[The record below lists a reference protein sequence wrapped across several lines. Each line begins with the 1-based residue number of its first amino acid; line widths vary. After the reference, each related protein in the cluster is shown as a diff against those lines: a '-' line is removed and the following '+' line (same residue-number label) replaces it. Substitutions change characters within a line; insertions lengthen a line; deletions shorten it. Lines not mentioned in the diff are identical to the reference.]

1 MLTSAGRF
9 SEKAKMFPNS
19 VFIIGADTLMRVFD
33 EKFYDSYE
41 NMMEHIQRFN
51 DHNINFLVFGRKVQK
66 KFISLDDLKVP
77 EIIVDRCTGI
87 DENVFRDDISSTVI
101 RLTKD

>member
-1 MLTSAGRF
+1 
-9 SEKAKMFPNS
+9 MFPNS

-77 EIIVDRCTGI
+77 EIIEDRCTGI